1 MKELRLLFAL
11 LFLLAPGVVA
21 QTQNATTPWKRYTV
35 KGEAFSVIFPTL
47 PAMATST
54 QTVDRL
60 NKIRRQRILGAYA
73 DGVAYA
79 VSCHEN
85 SNPQEL
91 LEDFIEQEIFTHST
105 FDRTSEKDLKRNGF
119 SGKQYF
125 APDKVPGTVQI
136 FSTGN
141 AIYRF
146 QVFGASADDA
156 RVKQFF
162 SSIELG
168 KKASGIEVLDGFGV
182 PYESESKAETEL
194 NNANPLLGKQ
204 VDIKAVVVMQ
214 PEPMYTEE
222 ARRNNIQGTIVL
234 KVLFSSDGSVVNI
247 RGINALPYGLTD
259 RAIEAAK
266 KVKFVPAVKDG
277 KFVSMWM
284 QLEYNFNL
292 FDH

>member
-1 MKELRLLFAL
+1 MKRILLSAWFLILVATVAL
-11 LFLLAPGVVA
+11 GQQPAS
-21 QTQNATTPWKRYTV
+21 WKRYTV

-47 PAMATST
+47 PAMATNKEY
-54 QTVDRL
+54 VDRL
-60 NKIRRQRILGAYA
+60 GKQRRQRLLGAYA
-73 DGVAYA
+73 DGVVYSA
-79 VSCHEN
+79 SCYL
-85 SNPQEL
+85 NPEPEL

-146 QVFGASADDA
+146 QVFGAPLDDA
-156 RVKQFF
+156 RVQQYF
-162 SSIELG
+162 SSVVLG
-168 KKASGIEVLDGFGV
+168 KSASGIEVSDGFGV
-182 PYESESKAETEL
+182 QYEPGLETQTDESR
-194 NNANPLLGKQ
+194 ANPFPGKL
-204 VDIKAVVVMQ
+204 VNRKSMPVMK

-222 ARRNNIQGTIVL
+222 ARQKGVTGTVVL
-234 KVLFSSDGSVVNI
+234 KVVFFSDGSVGKIETVV
-247 RGINALPYGLTD
+247 GLPYGLTEK
-259 RAIEAAK
+259 AIEAAK
-266 KVKFVPAVKDG
+266 KIKFIPAVRDG

-292 FDH
+292 Y